1 MIIVLLGPPGA
12 GKGTQADRLSA
23 RLAIP
28 KIATGDVLRAALRD
42 GTKRGLEAK
51 AYMDRGDLVPD
62 SVILGILQD
71 VMTSPATVKG
81 AILDGA
87 VRTVP
92 QAEGLGKMLKEIGRK
107 VDKVLLFDVV
117 DDELVKRLS
126 TRTVCEDC
134 QTPYMGR
141 ELGSSCEKCGGRLVR
156 RKDDEP
162 EAVRNRLEVY
172 RRQTAPVINWY
183 RDQKKDVLRIDA
195 DAPVD
200 TVTSR
205 AVEALGVAGRGKGE
219 AGSGKGEGGRGKRE
233 AGRDTD

>member
-12 GKGTQADRLSA
+12 GKGTQADKLSA
-23 RLAIP
+23 RLGIP

-51 AYMDRGDLVPD
+51 SYMDRGDLVPD

-71 VMTSPATVKG
+71 VMTSPATAKG

-92 QAEGLGKMLKEIGRK
+92 QAEGLGSMLSEIGKK
-107 VDKVLLFDVV
+107 VNNVLLFDI
-117 DDELVKRLS
+117 DDEELVKRLS
-126 TRTVCEDC
+126 TRTVCQGC

-141 ELGSSCEKCGGRLVR
+141 DPDTACAKCGGTLVR

-162 EAVRNRLEVY
+162 EAIRNRLEVY
-172 RRQTAPVINWY
+172 RRQTEPVVGWY
-183 RDQKKDVLRIDA
+183 GQQKMKVHRVDA

-200 TVTSR
+200 EVTVR
-205 AVEALGVAGRGKGE
+205 ALKALGK
-219 AGSGKGEGGRGKRE
+219 
-233 AGRDTD
+233 

>member
-12 GKGTQADRLSA
+12 GKGTQADKLAVRLG
-23 RLAIP
+23 IP
-28 KIATGDVLRAALRD
+28 KIATGDVLRAAVRD

-51 AYMDRGDLVPD
+51 SYMDRGDLVPD

-71 VMTSPATVKG
+71 VMTSQVTKNG

-92 QAEGLGKMLKEIGRK
+92 QAEGLGITLAEIGK
-107 VDKVLLFDVV
+107 KIDKVLLFEVD

-126 TRTVCEDC
+126 TRTVCEGC

-141 ELGSSCEKCGGRLVR
+141 DPGSECKKCGGRLVR

-172 RRQTAPVINWY
+172 RKQTSPVIDWY
-183 RDQKKDVLRIDA
+183 GDNDMKVLKIDA
-195 DAPVD
+195 DGSVD
-200 TVTSR
+200 EVTSR
-205 AVEALGVAGRGKGE
+205 ALEALGA
-219 AGSGKGEGGRGKRE
+219 
-233 AGRDTD
+233 